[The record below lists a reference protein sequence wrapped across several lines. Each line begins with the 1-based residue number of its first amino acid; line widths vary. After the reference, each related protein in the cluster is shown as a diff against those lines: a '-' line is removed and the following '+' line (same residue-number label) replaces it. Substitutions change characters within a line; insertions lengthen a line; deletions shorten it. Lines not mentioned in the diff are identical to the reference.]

1 MEGSMGQLDTWDTFC
16 GWWALVTPIVRMGL
30 STCWEPP
37 SHSPLGYVFRNWK
50 ILTLKMLK
58 RLRFFCNK
66 TWGQYK
72 LGNEEKWLLNGTLNY
87 SIILQLDLFY
97 HSLHSNLYGTQS
109 ESRPKGFMLYIYF
122 CWCPILSFP
131 PISPFIRSPS
141 PGLSPIRIP
150 F

>member
-1 MEGSMGQLDTWDTFC
+1 MFSGIG
-16 GWWALVTPIVRMGL
+16 
-30 STCWEPP
+30 
-37 SHSPLGYVFRNWK
+37 K
-50 ILTLKMLK
+50 ILTLKILK

-66 TWGQYK
+66 TWSQYK

-122 CWCPILSFP
+122 CSCPILSFP

-141 PGLSPIRIP
+141 PGLSPIRKYSP
-150 F
+150 SNSSFFSELGWRGGGRRGGDEKKPSFPYSCKFP